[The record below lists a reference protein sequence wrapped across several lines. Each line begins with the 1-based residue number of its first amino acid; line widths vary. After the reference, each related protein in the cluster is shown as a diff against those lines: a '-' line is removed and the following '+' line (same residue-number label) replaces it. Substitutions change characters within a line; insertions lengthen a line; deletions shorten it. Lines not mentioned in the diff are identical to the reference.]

1 MVSSFDT
8 FLLNHFIMEESM
20 ITDTNAH
27 PEEITFAELTQ
38 FVRAEL
44 EKNPDSDCKELAE
57 KYGISPATM
66 AMLINKVKS

>member
-1 MVSSFDT
+1 MDD
-8 FLLNHFIMEESM
+8 LLM
-20 ITDTNAH
+20 TDPAAH

-44 EKNPDSDCKELAE
+44 EKNPDSDCKMLAE

-66 AMLINKVKS
+66 DMLIKKVKG